1 MRKGAASRN
10 TAWDISPPDQTRLI
24 LGVPN
29 ETWQSSDRDLFGC
42 YWQRLGPR
50 DPAAAQ
56 HTRTLEKDAS
66 LSGCNAFFGREKLDH
81 SAAIFERSDA
91 RRHGRALRTDLERA
105 IERSRGLNEPVH
117 LTQRDGAAAQGL
129 ARPHHDAR
137 IRCIERDDEKRI
149 GQPRETEPFS
159 LTDREVMHAGVVADH
174 AACQIDDNAGPR
186 SEERRV

>member
-1 MRKGAASRN
+1 MHISLSQHDARAVAPDDDEAWRAAEITAELEAELVAIIFRCLNHIVTMRKGAASRN

-56 HTRTLEKDAS
+56 HTRTREKDAS

-117 LTQRDGAAAQGL
+117 LA
-129 ARPHHDAR
+129 
-137 IRCIERDDEKRI
+137 
-149 GQPRETEPFS
+149 
-159 LTDREVMHAGVVADH
+159 
-174 AACQIDDNAGPR
+174 
-186 SEERRV
+186 